1 MLRVLYKISTDVHSS
16 LSELLYVPMPSLPV
30 NTQKSDSIAIS
41 AIGTQDTQEE
51 IFTTGGKWEDE
62 EERRFFEDIQDLR
75 DFVPKSLL
83 GIDEQEEEDEDGEK
97 KTEEELSNEK
107 EKKNQEEAEVLEL
120 EKELKRLEEENV
132 EQNGDV
138 VTGNGSVED
147 EVQHKEDG

>member
-1 MLRVLYKISTDVHSS
+1 MKNPNREV
-16 LSELLYVPMPSLPV
+16 
-30 NTQKSDSIAIS
+30 QK
-41 AIGTQDTQEE
+41 
-51 IFTTGGKWEDE
+51 
-62 EERRFFEDIQDLR
+62 
-75 DFVPKSLL
+75 
-83 GIDEQEEEDEDGEK
+83 EK

-132 EQNGDV
+132 EQNGNV